1 MTELTELV
9 LVRHASSIRRE
20 IGIWGRRFDAPLAA
34 GFEEQLEHSRRY
46 IEGIQDF
53 VLISSPLQ
61 RCLQTAQYIAPD
73 LPIAI
78 INDFTAYHSGAM
90 EELRESEIS
99 VNHPEY
105 LEQSF
110 SERFLSPRFGEE
122 SLVEQARR
130 VARGLASALRMASD
144 GNAPSIVIVGHY
156 SSINAIGHM
165 ATNSWDVRT
174 YGLGTFDLEDGEFL
188 RLSIDASFLGKR
200 LRDFNGREA
209 VTGDGIQ

>member
-9 LVRHASSIRRE
+9 LVRHASSTRRE
-20 IGIWGRRFDAPLAA
+20 IGKWGRRYDAPLAA

-53 VLISSPLQ
+53 VLMSSPLQ

-73 LPIAI
+73 CPIAI
-78 INDFTAYHSGAM
+78 IDDFTAYHSGAM

-99 VNHPEY
+99 VKHPGY
-105 LEQSF
+105 LEQSY

-130 VARGLASALRMASD
+130 VARGLASALRVASD
-144 GNAPSIVIVGHY
+144 ANARSIVIVGHY
-156 SSINAIGHM
+156 SSINSIAHM

-174 YGLGTFDLEDGEFL
+174 YGLGAFDLEDGELL
-188 RLSIDASFLGKR
+188 RLSIDSSFLGSR
-200 LRDFNGREA
+200 LTDFNGRGA
-209 VTGDGIQ
+209 ATCDGA